1 MSTTKTIQ
9 GRIINKHG
17 TENEW
22 ILSVY
27 TDLTKSILRENP
39 FIPLDGELII
49 YDPDSVCTHRRIKF
63 GDGVTDVV
71 DLPFIDEGFVI
82 PSTRVNYG
90 DELLSNILET
100 YIFNIDYDTLLA
112 FDTSE
117 IVTGAT
123 SASSVL
129 GQAILGQMVLA

>member
-17 TENEW
+17 TEEEW

-27 TDLTKSILRENP
+27 TDLTKSVLRENP

-49 YDPDSVCTHRRIKF
+49 YDPDSVYMYRRIKF

-71 DLPFIDEGFVI
+71 DLPFADKQIME
-82 PSTRVNYG
+82 
-90 DELLSNILET
+90 ILDK
-100 YIFNIDYDTLLA
+100 YVLNIDYENTLA
-112 FDTSE
+112 FDVGEVVIS
-117 IVTGAT
+117 
-123 SASSVL
+123 L
-129 GQAILGQMVLA
+129 